1 MDAPAEAPSQE
12 QEALPIVGAPL
23 QEKSRQLN
31 EELCNLKAGT
41 YRAHFCEK

>member
-12 QEALPIVGAPL
+12 QEALPIVCARL
-23 QEKSRQLN
+23 QEKSPQLN
-31 EELCNLKAGT
+31 EELCDLKAGI